1 MYPRLPPIESVH
13 LRERDLNRY
22 MDMTPCTYLFFNSIR
37 GFTFSDKLLDDLPL
51 SYESGSLCHTT
62 KGNVD
67 PRVYSIQDN
76 GLTSPCCRYVHIV
89 QHNTTQHNTIQH
101 NTAQYNTMRHNSPA
115 SQYNSPPT
123 TKQCTSNTT
132 PHHHTTPHSQNVVM

>member
-1 MYPRLPPIESVH
+1 MDPEDTGGLDQKDFIEMYPRLPPIESVH
-13 LRERDLNRY
+13 LSERDLNRY

-76 GLTSPCCRYVHIV
+76 GLASPCCRYVEY
-89 QHNTTQHNTIQH
+89 NTHNTIQH
-101 NTAQYNTMRHNSPA
+101 NAQLTT
-115 SQYNSPPT
+115 QYNSPPT
-123 TKQCTSNTT
+123 TI
-132 PHHHTTPHSQNVVM
+132 